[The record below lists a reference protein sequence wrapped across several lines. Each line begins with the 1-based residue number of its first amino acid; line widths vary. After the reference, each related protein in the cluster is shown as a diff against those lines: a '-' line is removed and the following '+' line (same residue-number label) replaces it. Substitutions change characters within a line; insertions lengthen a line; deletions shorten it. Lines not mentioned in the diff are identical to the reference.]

1 MTVPRAAV
9 DAPLRNPT
17 RAGSLIASALTP
29 DGPRWYG
36 GIEYR
41 PELDNL
47 TQTWEPHS
55 SSPATKTIASVP
67 ESVQY
72 DPYVIWVGSSEFPAS
87 SRYDEEA
94 RRVTTN
100 LDVQTSHKVEEV
112 LWSNQVDATD
122 YGATHPN
129 IALADTSAASLI
141 TPNGITAVGIVTD
154 MHDMVE
160 ALNLY
165 LGGARGM
172 VHTPQRLVPFLEYYR
187 LIVRQGNM
195 LQIAGTDHILV
206 AGTGYSGSDP
216 SLNTAAGEVWLYGTP
231 PSRSQTVGYSGGTR
245 LRTGSSQPDHQHA
258 RGAGRTA
265 RFSVVRLYGLSCWY
279 SCVYPRSR
287 PGLYGCRN
295 VKELWNVWMLSVARP
310 GGGARLDPR
319 Y

>member
-141 TPNGITAVGIVTD
+141 TPNGITAVGIVTG

-231 PSRSQTVGYSGGTR
+231 PVE
-245 LRTGSSQPDHQHA
+245 
-258 RGAGRTA
+258 
-265 RFSVVRLYGLSCWY
+265 VRLSDIQ
-279 SCVYPRSR
+279 VV
-287 PGLYGCRN
+287 PGSEREALNRTTNTLEVRAERLALASFDYTVCHVGIPVCIPDPGPDCTG
-295 VKELWNVWMLSVARP
+295 VAT
-310 GGGARLDPR
+310 
-319 Y
+319 